1 MVDTVV
7 ADKKFWFMSVP
18 TLAPEIELESDRMSH
33 TVSDLPVDRRDSRT
47 FTPSTTSVH
56 DGPVPMS
63 MPAILRNPRMSRMAA
78 SPAARQTRDGFI
90 RNSVGEA
97 QGRFMSKRRERRSEN
112 GRFASNP
119 HAVRPS
125 PSDYFPDQNPVHS
138 TFSDSTLETLSKAYG
153 CVEDASMPAQKASLF
168 ELDSAI
174 KGQFTLSLRDA
185 QDFLRARLGCAESM
199 QAYMH
204 ALETQ
209 ALLDYT
215 APLPC
220 GSTFAESL
228 IFAVEREILQ
238 WLRQTVHV
246 PTHDSLTSGRKIFVY
261 NVDDRD
267 RTVVELRRAPASLLW
282 QVDDAFSRLAVHC
295 VARTFQC
302 PSFSRDVLSPN
313 GDMSRMTWILHPNPL
328 LRSVPTRR
336 LTMRRPLHRRNS
348 SASTTAS
355 AASVMTAGNEGP
367 GPLTLGMLQH
377 AVAGIDTPPSTEYE
391 LTDSTGEMT
400 DDDSVVFA
408 SESEL

>member
-1 MVDTVV
+1 
-7 ADKKFWFMSVP
+7 MSVP
-18 TLAPEIELESDRMSH
+18 TLAPEIEPESDLMSH

-47 FTPSTTSVH
+47 FTSSTTSVH

-125 PSDYFPDQNPVHS
+125 PSDYFPDQNPVLS
-138 TFSDSTLETLSKAYG
+138 TFSGSTLDTLSKACG

-185 QDFLRARLGCAESM
+185 HDFLRARLGCAESM

-204 ALETQ
+204 AIETQ

-220 GSTFAESL
+220 GTTFAESL

-246 PTHDSLTSGRKIFVY
+246 PTHDSLTSGRKIFVD

-267 RTVVELRRAPASLLW
+267 CTVFELRRAPASLLW

-408 SESEL
+408 SEGEL